1 MEDEQKPF
9 DAEVPN
15 EEETMP
21 DPDEHLMLHQGN
33 GRVWLVKVRPFM
45 HPSPWSCLTRT
56 PRFQN
61 I

>member
-9 DAEVPN
+9 DAEGPN

-45 HPSPWSCLTRT
+45 YPSPWSCLTRT